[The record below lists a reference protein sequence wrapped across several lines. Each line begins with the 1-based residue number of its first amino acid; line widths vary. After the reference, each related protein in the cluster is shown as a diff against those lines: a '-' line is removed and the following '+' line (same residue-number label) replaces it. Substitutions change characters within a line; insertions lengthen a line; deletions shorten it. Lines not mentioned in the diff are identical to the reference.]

1 MTMNNAAS
9 SVQVIRSAG
18 GALPVV
24 LDSGFKAQ
32 EVLAALGDAVE
43 SHPADPEPLAPD
55 PLRRSS
61 RPYAGEFLG

>member
-9 SVQVIRSAG
+9 SVQVTSSTG
-18 GALPVV
+18 GALTVV
-24 LDSGFKAQ
+24 LDSGFKTQ
-32 EVLAALGDAVE
+32 EVLVALGDALE
-43 SHPADPEPLAPD
+43 SHPADPEPSARD